1 MSLTPPFSSDRIT
14 VEIGS
19 HGLCNLLGFELDPAL
34 CKYSVFVELPELSV
48 MFVWLKK
55 YTTNPVK
62 NIYVI
67 VAKVK
72 FIKRNGLTFQTLQKM
87 MWFEKH

>member
-1 MSLTPPFSSDRIT
+1 MSLTPPLSSDRIT

-62 NIYVI
+62 KYIRYCS
-67 VAKVK
+67 KVK
-72 FIKRNGLTFQTLQKM
+72 LRNGFTFRTLQKM
-87 MWFEKH
+87 KWFEKR